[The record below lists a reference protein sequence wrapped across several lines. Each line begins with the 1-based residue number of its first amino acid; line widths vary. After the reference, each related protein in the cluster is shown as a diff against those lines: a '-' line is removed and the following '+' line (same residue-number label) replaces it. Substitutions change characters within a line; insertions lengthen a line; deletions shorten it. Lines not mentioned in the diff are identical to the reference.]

1 MTQDSARQDAPSTKQ
16 HSPQEQR
23 RAFLTR
29 ALAAAGGAAAVLGG
43 PSALATVPKREQA
56 GGFLAGNQAERMLAE
71 LRLALHKPV
80 EQRRWTMAIDLEK
93 CIGCRACTVSCEA
106 ENNLPPGVVY
116 RPVIEQE
123 IGTYPNVRRVS
134 TPRPCMHC
142 DEPPCLPVCPAD
154 ATHKRPDGI
163 VDVDYDKC
171 IGCARCIEACPYEA
185 RCADDGDFFGEET
198 PEVMGYETRPNF
210 EYGERWKR
218 KPGDYDTPP
227 IGTARKCHYCL
238 HRIENGML
246 PACVTTCLGG
256 AMYFGDGND
265 KTSLVQEAIRSRRAT
280 RLHAEYGTK
289 PTTVYLMTEASLQ

>member
-1 MTQDSARQDAPSTKQ
+1 MNQDSAGQEAPPTGQQSL
-16 HSPQEQR
+16 QEQR
-23 RAFLTR
+23 REFLTK
-29 ALAAAGGAAAVLGG
+29 ALVAAGGAAAVLGG
-43 PSALATVPKREQA
+43 PTAVASVIARERSPDLLAD
-56 GGFLAGNQAERMLAE
+56 NQAERMLAE
-71 LRLALHKPV
+71 LRLAMRKPV
-80 EQRRWTMAIDLEK
+80 EQRRWSMAIDLDK
-93 CIGCRACTVSCEA
+93 CIGCRACTVSCAA

-116 RPVIEQE
+116 RPVIEEE
-123 IGTYPNVRRVS
+123 IGTYPNVRIRS

-142 DEPPCLPVCPAD
+142 DEPPCVPVCPAD

-163 VDVDYDKC
+163 VDIHYDKC
-171 IGCARCIEACPYEA
+171 IGCARCIDACPYEA
-185 RCADDGDFFGEET
+185 RSADDGDFFGEGT
-198 PEVMGYETRPNF
+198 PEVTRYETRPNF

-256 AMYFGDGND
+256 AMYFGDAND
-265 KTSLVQEAIRSRRAT
+265 KSSLVHEIIRSRRAT

-289 PTTVYLMTEASLQ
+289 PTTVYLMTEVPTQ

>member
-1 MTQDSARQDAPSTKQ
+1 MIQGSASEGAPSERQQTL
-16 HSPQEQR
+16 QEQR
-23 RAFLTR
+23 REFLTK

-43 PSALATVPKREQA
+43 PSVVASVIAREQSPDL
-56 GGFLAGNQAERMLAE
+56 LADNQAERMLAD
-71 LRLALHKPV
+71 LRHAMRKPV
-80 EQRRWTMAIDLEK
+80 EQRRWSMAIDLDK
-93 CIGCRACTVSCEA
+93 CIGCRACTVSCAA

-116 RPVIEQE
+116 RPVIEEE
-123 IGTYPNVRRVS
+123 IGTYPNVRIRS

-142 DEPPCLPVCPAD
+142 DEPPCVPVCPAD

-163 VDVDYDKC
+163 VDIHYDKC

-198 PEVMGYETRPNF
+198 PEVTGYERRPNF

-218 KPGDYDTPP
+218 TPGDYDTPP
-227 IGTARKCHYCL
+227 IGKARKCHYCL

-256 AMYFGDGND
+256 AMYFGDAND
-265 KTSLVQEAIRSRRAT
+265 KSSLVHEVIRSRRAT

-289 PTTVYLMTEASLQ
+289 PTTVYLMTEVPIQ